1 MSRQGLRQSSP
12 GTIAD
17 ALAWSGSGATL
28 SMFVVS
34 KCSSLLDPT
43 APSLEPVPI
52 RTRKY
57 VLDDED
63 NVLAGC
69 HVVEYDFV
77 FAEVPPNLDTFLSC
91 CLHAARASGA
101 EVAWFGF
108 EGSFDFGCL
117 LTPDIAN
124 QIYAVMDSEGVALAS
139 DAALLSKTW
148 LERILRAGERA
159 RGACA
164 SRSGA

>member
-1 MSRQGLRQSSP
+1 M

-34 KCSSLLDPT
+34 QGSSLLDP
-43 APSLEPVPI
+43 AALSLESTPTQT
-52 RTRKY
+52 RTY
-57 VLDDED
+57 ILDDED
-63 NVLAGC
+63 NVLSGRR
-69 HVVEYDFV
+69 VVEYDFV
-77 FAEVPPNLDTFLSC
+77 FAEVPSNIDSLLTR

-117 LTPDIAN
+117 LTAEIAN

-139 DAALLSKTW
+139 DATLSSKAW
-148 LERILRAGERA
+148 QERIVRAGKRA
-159 RGACA
+159 RSDSA
-164 SRSGA
+164 SRSGE